1 MTNIDIINGQNK
13 ILFCKKIIL
22 HQLVPN
28 NCILS
33 TLGKKNSNTHYKV
46 RYTHINKLID
56 KKQPYNDNY
65 KVL

>member
-1 MTNIDIINGQNK
+1 MTNIDMINGQNK

-33 TLGKKNSNTHYKV
+33 TLGKKKIQTRTIKSDILIL
-46 RYTHINKLID
+46 INL
-56 KKQPYNDNY
+56 
-65 KVL
+65 